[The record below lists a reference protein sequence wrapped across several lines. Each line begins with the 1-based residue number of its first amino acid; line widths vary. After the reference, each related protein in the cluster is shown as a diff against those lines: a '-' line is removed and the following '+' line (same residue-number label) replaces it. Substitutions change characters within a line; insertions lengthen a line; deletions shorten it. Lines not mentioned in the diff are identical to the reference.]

1 MFALAKFAPLKRKSQ
16 QVVDNL
22 LDGLCRGELEGGA
35 KLPSERELAEAMA
48 VSRTVV
54 REALNSLQ
62 MAGVVER
69 RVGDGTY
76 VRKDLD
82 VSQLTAGP
90 IIEDIDASVN
100 VVEAIEARRALDR
113 AVTKL
118 ALENSRPGDIEAMQS
133 IIGQMRVSLD
143 GNQLRRYLELTLKF
157 HVAVA
162 RAGGNS
168 VLERLV
174 AELIELVR
182 PHVWLIERNYTEEI
196 GEDSFRVH
204 KAMADG
210 IARKD
215 ETMALEAVHQHYRK
229 YPSLQK

>member
-1 MFALAKFAPLKRKSQ
+1 MVALAKLSPLKRKSQ
-16 QVVDNL
+16 QVAENL
-22 LDGLCRGELEGGA
+22 LDKLYRGEFVAGA
-35 KLPSERELAEAMA
+35 KLPSERELAEAME

-62 MAGVVER
+62 MVGVVER
-69 RVGDGTY
+69 RVGDGNY
-76 VRKDLD
+76 IRKDLD

-90 IIEDIDASVN
+90 IIEDIDAGVN
-100 VVEAIEARRALDR
+100 IVEAIEARQALDL

-118 ALENSRPGDIEAMQS
+118 AVENSRPGDIEAMQS
-133 IIGQMRVSLD
+133 IIRQMRAALD
-143 GNQLRRYLELTLKF
+143 GNKLSRYLELTLQF
-157 HVAVA
+157 HIAVA

-174 AELIELVR
+174 VKLIELVR
-182 PHVWLIERNYTEEI
+182 PHVWLIERNYVDEI
-196 GEDSFRVH
+196 GENSFRVH

>member
-1 MFALAKFAPLKRKSQ
+1 MLAFAKLAPFKRKSQ
-16 QVVDNL
+16 QVAENL
-22 LDGLCRGELEGGA
+22 LDGLRRGEFEAGA
-35 KLPSERELAEAMA
+35 KLPSERELAEAME

-62 MAGVVER
+62 MAGIVER

-76 VRKDLD
+76 IRKDLD
-82 VSQLTAGP
+82 MTRLSSGP
-90 IIEDIDASVN
+90 IIEDIDAGAN
-100 VVEAIEARRALDR
+100 IVEAIEARQAIDL

-118 ALENSRPGDIEAMQS
+118 ALENSRPADIAAMQS
-133 IIGQMRVSLD
+133 IIGQMRAALD
-143 GNQLRRYLELTLKF
+143 GNQLRRYLELTLQF
-157 HVAVA
+157 HIAVA

-174 AELIELVR
+174 AELIDLVR
-182 PHVWLIERNYTEEI
+182 PHVWLIERNYTDEIREE
-196 GEDSFRVH
+196 SFRVH

-210 IARKD
+210 IAHRD
-215 ETMALEAVHQHYRK
+215 ETMALDAVHQHYHK

>member
-1 MFALAKFAPLKRKSQ
+1 MFALAKLAPLKRKSQ
-16 QVVDNL
+16 QVAENL
-22 LDGLCRGELEGGA
+22 LDGLRRGELEGGA
-35 KLPSERELAEAMA
+35 KLPPERELAVTMK

-69 RVGDGTY
+69 HVGDGTY
-76 VRKDLD
+76 IRKDLD
-82 VSQLTAGP
+82 VTQLTAGP
-90 IIEDIDASVN
+90 IIEDIDAGVN
-100 VVEAIEARRALDR
+100 IVEAIEARQALDL

-118 ALENSRPGDIEAMQS
+118 ALENSQPGDIEAMQS
-133 IIGQMRVSLD
+133 IIRQMRVSLD
-143 GNQLRRYLELTLKF
+143 GNQLRRYLELTLQF
-157 HVAVA
+157 HIAVA
-162 RAGGNS
+162 RAGRNS

-182 PHVWLIERNYTEEI
+182 PHVWLIERNYTYEI
-196 GEDSFRVH
+196 RKDSFRVH

-215 ETMALEAVHQHYRK
+215 KTMALEAVHQHYRK

>member
-1 MFALAKFAPLKRKSQ
+1 MFALAKLAPLKRKSQ
-16 QVVDNL
+16 QVAENL
-22 LDGLCRGELEGGA
+22 LDRLRRGELESGA
-35 KLPSERELAEAMA
+35 KLPPERELALTMK

-69 RVGDGTY
+69 HVGDGTY
-76 VRKDLD
+76 IREDLD
-82 VSQLTAGP
+82 VLQLVGGP
-90 IIEDIDASVN
+90 IIEDIDAGVN
-100 VVEAIEARRALDR
+100 IVEALEARQALDL

-133 IIGQMRVSLD
+133 IIRQMRVSLD
-143 GNQLRRYLELTLKF
+143 GNQLRRYLELTLQF
-157 HVAVA
+157 HIAVA

-182 PHVWLIERNYTEEI
+182 PHVWLIERNYTDEI

-215 ETMALEAVHQHYRK
+215 ETMALEAVDQHYCK

>member
-1 MFALAKFAPLKRKSQ
+1 MLALAKLAPLKRKSQ
-16 QVVDNL
+16 QVAEDL
-22 LDGLCRGELEGGA
+22 LDKLYRGEYEPGA
-35 KLPSERELAEAMA
+35 KLPSEREFAAAME

-62 MAGVVER
+62 MVGVVER

-76 VRKDLD
+76 IRKDLD

-90 IIEDIDASVN
+90 IIEDIDAGVN
-100 VVEAIEARRALDR
+100 IIEAIEARQTLDA

-133 IIGQMRVSLD
+133 IIRQMRASLD
-143 GNQLRRYLELTLKF
+143 GNQLRRYLDLTFQF
-157 HVAVA
+157 HIAVA
-162 RAGGNS
+162 HAGGNS

-174 AELIELVR
+174 VNLIELIR
-182 PHVWLIERNYTEEI
+182 PHVWLIERNYTDEI
-196 GEDSFRVH
+196 SENSFRVH
-204 KAMADG
+204 KAIADG

>member
-35 KLPSERELAEAMA
+35 KLPSERELAEAME

-62 MAGVVER
+62 MAGVAER

-76 VRKDLD
+76 IRKDLD
-82 VSQLTAGP
+82 VSQLTASP
-90 IIEDIDASVN
+90 IIEDIDASAN
-100 VVEAIEARRALDR
+100 VVEAIEARRALDL

-143 GNQLRRYLELTLKF
+143 GNQLRRYLELTLEF

-168 VLERLV
+168 VLER
-174 AELIELVR
+174 R
-182 PHVWLIERNYTEEI
+182 SPN
-196 GEDSFRVH
+196 
-204 KAMADG
+204 
-210 IARKD
+210 
-215 ETMALEAVHQHYRK
+215 
-229 YPSLQK
+229 